1 MVYFLTYLYGVRD
14 AENYIEGNRQEDRK
28 MSEIPYKIY
37 LEENEM
43 PDSWYNV
50 RADMKEKPAP
60 LLNPGTGQPLNAQ
73 ELGAVF
79 CDELVAQEL
88 DNDTA
93 YIEIPQEIKDF
104 YKMYRPSPLVRAY
117 CLEKKLGTP
126 AKIYY
131 KFEGNNTSGSHK
143 LNSAIA
149 QAYYAKKQG
158 LKGVTTETGAGQW
171 GTALSMACAYLDLDC
186 KVYMVKVSYEQK
198 PFRRE
203 VMRTYGATVTPSPS
217 ETTEVGK
224 KILAEHPG
232 TTGSLGC
239 AISEAVEVAGR
250 DPGYRYVLGSVL
262 NQVLLHQSVIGLETK
277 AALDKYGIKPDI
289 IIGCAGGGSNL
300 GGLISPFMGEKLR
313 GEADYRIIAVEP
325 ASCPSFTRGTF
336 AYDFC
341 DTGMICPL
349 AKMYTLGSSF
359 IPSANHAG
367 GLRFHGMSP
376 TLSQLYHDGYME
388 AVSVEQT
395 SVFEAAEQFARVEG
409 ILPAPESSH
418 AIRAAIDEALKCKE
432 TGEEKTIVFGLT
444 GTGYFDM
451 VAYEK
456 YNNGEMSDTIPT
468 DEDIAASI
476 AKLPKV

>member
-1 MVYFLTYLYGVRD
+1 M
-14 AENYIEGNRQEDRK
+14 AH
-28 MSEIPYKIY
+28 EIPYKIY
-37 LEENEM
+37 LSEDEL
-43 PDSWYNV
+43 PKAWYNV
-50 RADMKEKPAP
+50 RADMKNKPAP
-60 LLNPGTGQPLNAQ
+60 LLNPATKQPVTAE
-73 ELGAVF
+73 ELGHVF
-79 CDELVAQEL
+79 CDELVKQEL
-88 DNDTA
+88 DDTTPL
-93 YIEIPQEIKDF
+93 IPIPDEVYDF

-117 CLEKKLGTP
+117 FLEKALKTP

-171 GTALSMACAYLDLDC
+171 GTALSMACAFFGLEC
-186 KVYMVKVSYEQK
+186 HVYMVKCSYEQK

-203 VMRTYGATVTPSPS
+203 VMRTYGADVTPSPS
-217 ETTEVGK
+217 TSTEAGRR
-224 KILAEHPG
+224 ILEQFPG

-239 AISEAVEVAGR
+239 AISEAVEAAVTHE
-250 DPGYRYVLGSVL
+250 GYRYVLGSVL
-262 NQVLLHQSVIGLETK
+262 SQVLLHQSVIGLETQ
-277 AALDKYGIKPDI
+277 AALKKYGIKPDV

-313 GEADYRIIAVEP
+313 GEADYRIVAVEP
-325 ASCPSFTRGTF
+325 ASCPSFTRGKF

-341 DTGMICPL
+341 DTGKICPL
-349 AKMYTLGSSF
+349 SKMYTLGCGF

-367 GLRFHGMSP
+367 GLRYHGMSSI
-376 TLSQLYHDGYME
+376 LSQLYHDGLME

-395 SVFEAAEQFARVEG
+395 SVFAAAEQFARTEG

-418 AIRAAIDEALKCKE
+418 AIRAAIDEAEKCRE
-432 TGEEKTIVFGLT
+432 TGEAKTIVFGLT

-451 VAYEK
+451 VAYQK
-456 YNNGEMSDTIPT
+456 YNDGEMDDCIPT
-468 DEDIAASI
+468 DLELEKSFAT
-476 AKLPKV
+476 LPEM

>member
-1 MVYFLTYLYGVRD
+1 MMTT
-14 AENYIEGNRQEDRK
+14 EK
-28 MSEIPYKIY
+28 IPYKIY
-37 LEENEM
+37 LSEDEM
-43 PDSWYNV
+43 PKNWYNV
-50 RADMKEKPAP
+50 RADMKVKPAP
-60 LLNPGTGQPLNAQ
+60 LLNPGTGEPMGFEDLRP
-73 ELGAVF
+73 VF
-79 CDELVAQEL
+79 CDELIRQEL
-88 DNDTA
+88 DNDTRE
-93 YIEIPQEIKDF
+93 IPIPQEIRDF

-117 CLEKKLGTP
+117 CLEEKLQTP

-149 QAYYAKKQG
+149 QAYYAKQQG

-171 GTALSMACAYLDLDC
+171 GTALSMACSYLGLDC
-186 KVYMVKVSYEQK
+186 KVYMVKCSYEQT

-203 VMRTYGATVTPSPS
+203 VMRTYGASVTPSPS
-217 ETTEVGK
+217 METEIGK

-239 AISEAVEVAGR
+239 AISEAVEAATSQ
-250 DPGYRYVLGSVL
+250 PGYRYVLGSVL

-277 AALDKYGIKPDI
+277 AALDKYGIVPDI

-313 GEADYRIIAVEP
+313 GEKDYRIIAVEP
-325 ASCPSFTRGTF
+325 ASCPSFTRGKF

-341 DTGMICPL
+341 DTGMVCPL
-349 AKMYTLGSSF
+349 AKMYTLGSGF
-359 IPSANHAG
+359 IPSPNHAG
-367 GLRFHGMSP
+367 GLRYHGMSSI
-376 TLSQLYHDGYME
+376 LSQLYHDGYME

-395 SVFEAAEQFARVEG
+395 KVFEAAEQFARVEG

-418 AIRAAIDEALKCKE
+418 AIRVAIDEALKCKE

-451 VAYEK
+451 MAYEK
-456 YNNGEMSDTIPT
+456 FHNGQMSDYIPT
-468 DEDIAASI
+468 DEELAASF
-476 AKLPKV
+476 AQLPKVPGQA